1 MKQVSQ
7 FQQENDDVK
16 YQQKIISRFIVIGR
30 IKELVRAMSQ
40 RNAPILKIRLDDGTK
55 DWK

>member
-1 MKQVSQ
+1 MKQVAQ

-16 YQQKIISRFIVIGR
+16 YQQKIVSRFIVIGR